1 MAWLV
6 AIIGSVAGFLF
17 GYDEGII
24 AGSLELVKNHFD
36 LSSTNIGVMTSALPF
51 GALFGSMLIGA
62 SMASLGGSKRF
73 GRFGRRSLLS
83 FAGFLFFF
91 GALGAGFA
99 DSILMLIVSRL
110 ILGLAIGMASVMTPL
125 YLAETAT
132 IEFRGAVVAIYQLA
146 MTIGIVC
153 SYSVNYLL
161 IEQQAWRA
169 MFASSALPALFLSVG
184 ILLMPESPRW
194 LCSVGRH
201 REAVKALKKLRN
213 SQSIEHELQDIE
225 HTLANEPKK
234 GNWLLLFK
242 KPLLP
247 VLMLGMIL
255 FCLQQLSGINVVIYF
270 APEIFKNLGLDNTMG
285 QILATIGIGMVNL
298 LVTVIAILCVDKVG
312 RRKLLLFGFA
322 GTCLSLLALC
332 LFSLNHA
339 GWLSYW
345 SVICLTV
352 YIFSFAISLGPIP
365 HISMAEI
372 FPLHVRGAG
381 MGLSAMSNWS
391 FNTIVIFSFPLLQ
404 NMFGIEYT
412 FALYATVC
420 FFGLVYTYFYMPE
433 TKNLSL
439 EQIEN
444 YVMAG
449 KPLRFLGREKD
460 IVEIDKTSAG
470 KQIWAAKKD
479 PDLDY

>member
-1 MAWLV
+1 MAWMV
-6 AIIGSVAGFLF
+6 AIIGSIAGFLF

-36 LSSTNIGVMTSALPF
+36 LTATHIGVMASALPF

-62 SMASLGGSKRF
+62 FMALRGGK
-73 GRFGRRSLLS
+73 RFGRRSLLS
-83 FAGFLFFF
+83 CSGFLFFF

-99 DSILMLIVSRL
+99 DSIVILIISRL

-132 IEFRGAVVAIYQLA
+132 IEARGAVVAIYQLA
-146 MTIGIVC
+146 MTMGIVC

-161 IEQQAWRA
+161 IEHHAWRA
-169 MFASSALPALFLSVG
+169 MFASSALPALILSIG

-194 LCSVGRH
+194 LCSIGRH
-201 REAVKALKKLRN
+201 DAAIKALKKLRK
-213 SQSIEHELQDIE
+213 SQSVEHELQDIE
-225 HTLANEPKK
+225 LTLANEPKK

-247 VLMLGMIL
+247 VLMLGMVL
-255 FCLQQLSGINVVIYF
+255 FCLQQLSGINVIIYF
-270 APEIFKNLGLDNTMG
+270 APEIFKNLGLDSTTG
-285 QILATIGIGMVNL
+285 QILATMGIGLVNL

-312 RRKLLLFGFA
+312 RRKLLLFGFS

-332 LFSLNHA
+332 LFSLNNVA
-339 GWLSYW
+339 WLPYL

-352 YIFSFAISLGPIP
+352 YIFSFAISVGPIP

-381 MGLSAMSNWS
+381 MGLSSMSNWT
-391 FNTIVIFSFPLLQ
+391 FNTVVIFSFPLLQ
-404 NMFGIEYT
+404 GMFGIEYT
-412 FALYATVC
+412 FALYAGIC
-420 FFGLVYTYFYMPE
+420 FLGLIYTYFYMPE
-433 TKNLSL
+433 TKNISL

-449 KPLRFLGREKD
+449 KPLRFLGREKES
-460 IVEIDKTSAG
+460 VEAG
-470 KQIWAAKKD
+470 VKSDSSFVPSIN
-479 PDLDY
+479 